1 MGPLQGYTII
11 ELAGIGPAPMA
22 GMMLADM
29 GAKVIRVER
38 LEVAGSKPS
47 ERVSF
52 RGKKSIALDLKQ
64 QQGVATLLQMVEQA
78 DVLIDPFRPGIC
90 EKLGIGPEVCMARN
104 PGLIFARMTGWG
116 QTGPLSQ
123 AAGHDIN
130 YISLTGALHGMAR
143 PDGKPLPPLNLVGDM
158 GGGGML
164 LVTGVLAALLEREA
178 SGKGGQVID
187 AAMVDGAA
195 QLMWMFHSIDGSEA
209 WDSEQPGNNLLDGG
223 CHFYNT
229 YECADG
235 QYVSIGPIEP
245 QFYAEFLAL
254 LGLPVDAFGEQT
266 DKSGWKAAE
275 AELAGIFKTRTRR
288 EWRDLLEGT
297 DACFAP
303 VLSLG
308 EAPDH
313 PANVARGSYIEVDGI
328 RQPAPAPRFGR
339 TPSRVQHG
347 AHHFGQDSR
356 KVLEDMSFDKAKI
369 DALVREGVLNG

>member
-1 MGPLQGYTII
+1 MGPLQRYTII

-38 LEVAGSKPS
+38 FESAGSKPS
-47 ERVSF
+47 ESVSF

-64 QQGVATLLQMVEQA
+64 QQGVETLLQVVEHA
-78 DVLIDPFRPGIC
+78 DVLIDPYRPGTC
-90 EKLGIGPEVCMARN
+90 EKLGIGPEVCMTRN
-104 PGLIFARMTGWG
+104 PRLIFARMTGWG

-130 YISLTGALHGMAR
+130 YISLTGALHGMGR
-143 PDGKPLPPLNLVGDM
+143 PEGKPVPPLNLVGDM

-164 LVTGVLAALLEREA
+164 LVTGVLAALLERET
-178 SGKGGQVID
+178 SGEGQVLD

-195 QLMWMFHSIDGSEA
+195 QLMWMFHSIDNSEV
-209 WDSEQPGNNLLDGG
+209 WDSDQPGTNLLDGG

-235 QYVSIGPIEP
+235 LYVSVGPIEP

-254 LGLPVDAFGEQT
+254 LGLPADAFGEQA
-266 DKSGWKAAE
+266 DKSGWKTAE
-275 AELAGIFKTRTRR
+275 LKLAGIFKTRTRQ
-288 EWRDLLEGT
+288 EWCDSMEGT

-303 VLSLG
+303 VLSLR

-313 PANVARGSYIEVDGI
+313 PASVARNSYIEVDGI

-339 TPSRVQHG
+339 TASYVQHG
-347 AHHFGQDSR
+347 AHYFGQDSR
-356 KVLEDMSFDKAKI
+356 EVLEDLCFDEAKI
-369 DALVREGVLNG
+369 DALVRQGVLNG